1 MTHAAELRVATL
13 LSLSLTIGCAEAGE
27 RATSQQRLRDYLGAH
42 RDTTEAVAE
51 AIRLGHVVPGMEREQ
66 VTAALGEPIR
76 VIRSSSRGGVEH
88 WLYRMETLHQ
98 ERLRGRGWSFARVT
112 FLDDR
117 VLLVDPR

>member
-1 MTHAAELRVATL
+1 MCAVALRVAIL
-13 LSLSLTIGCAEAGE
+13 LSVSLTVGPAEAGE
-27 RATSQQRLRDYLGAH
+27 RGTSQQQLRDYLSAH

-51 AIRLGHVVPGMEREQ
+51 AIHLGHVVPGMDREQ

-76 VIRSSSRGGVEH
+76 VMRSSRNGVEH

-98 ERLRGRGWSFARVT
+98 EQLRGRGWSLVRIT
-112 FLDDR
+112 FMDGR